1 MSVYLIET
9 CGACVVSNGRLSWC
23 KMNYSTSKM
32 RLTLRKILQALLTAV
47 LLSFSTLAVLR
58 IAQSHNSNGQHPM
71 QQPVELSRDVV
82 FGPERAPR
90 SVVEENSMTE
100 REDNNVEED
109 AARNEV
115 DFSQQQATATP
126 KPHTTLD
133 DIFISVKTTKNFHQS
148 RLDVILKT
156 WFTLARDQ
164 VQFSFF
170 HGGQREENLLPFQCC
185 CCCCSVDN

>member
-1 MSVYLIET
+1 
-9 CGACVVSNGRLSWC
+9 
-23 KMNYSTSKM
+23 M

-90 SVVEENSMTE
+90 SVIEENSMTE
-100 REDNNVEED
+100 REDNNVFEED

-115 DFSQQQATATP
+115 DFSQQLATATP

-170 HGGQREENLLPFQCC
+170 HGGQRVEKSPFISVLLLLLLLFCR
-185 CCCCSVDN
+185 